1 VSGRAPLRAVVA
13 VGLVAGSTL
22 ALQVLLTRIFS
33 AALFYHFAF
42 FAISLALLGTG
53 AGAILLYL
61 RPGWV
66 ERPSPERALARW
78 TAAYGALLL
87 VVPALLVR
95 LDYSFDRFEVDLDF
109 SLTLALAALLA
120 ALPFLAAGVT
130 IALAIKT
137 WVAGVARVYA
147 FDLAGAGLGALA
159 IVPLLWVVDAPTLVV
174 ALGVAAGVA
183 ALLFAGPA
191 PAERALAAVVT
202 ATGVALVLLSS
213 LTALYE
219 LPGPFDFTREPVAE
233 RWTPISRAVAYPPGT
248 RGGDA
253 IVSYDQDV
261 APVPGHRP
269 GEPLPDWR
277 RLGLGPQSIGYELS
291 GPGRTLVI
299 GGGGG
304 RDVYNAL
311 SSGQR
316 QVDVIELNR
325 AIRDMVDE
333 DLARWSGR
341 PFELPGVSVAIGD
354 GRSTLAA
361 RDTLYDQVHI
371 GFTNTLTAGSGSAY
385 ALSENNLYT
394 VEAFDEYLDHLRPGG
409 LLSVSRL
416 YRFAGDEV
424 LRATVLALTALE
436 RRGVEEPERHVVVML
451 GRDTLNAFFG
461 TVLVGRDPFSA
472 GQLDRVAELAPE
484 RTLGVVFGPGSPPRR
499 EWRGLAAA
507 DSPEEFCESYPVDV
521 CAPTD
526 DRPFFLNP
534 VRLSDLGEEQPAG
547 STFISRTPFVVLLVA
562 LAILAALSGLAFVLP
577 LLLARAAERPPV
589 ASLTF
594 FAAIGVGFLV
604 LEVALIQRF
613 VLFLGFPTYA
623 LSVVLFALLLFTG
636 TGALLSARLRDARRG
651 LVAALSA
658 ATVLIVAAA
667 FGLQPLL
674 RALIELPFAGR
685 VAIAIVLL
693 APAGL
698 LLGTAMPVGLGRLSA
713 LYPAGVPWAWGIN
726 GVTSVLAS
734 VLAVFVAINWGFT
747 VTTLLAAACYAVA
760 AAHAA
765 LGAWPDEQRR
775 AGPVREREATSGV
788 A

>member
-1 VSGRAPLRAVVA
+1 
-13 VGLVAGSTL
+13 
-22 ALQVLLTRIFS
+22 
-33 AALFYHFAF
+33 
-42 FAISLALLGTG
+42 
-53 AGAILLYL
+53 
-61 RPGWV
+61 
-66 ERPSPERALARW
+66 
-78 TAAYGALLL
+78 
-87 VVPALLVR
+87 
-95 LDYSFDRFEVDLDF
+95 
-109 SLTLALAALLA
+109 
-120 ALPFLAAGVT
+120 
-130 IALAIKT
+130 
-137 WVAGVARVYA
+137 
-147 FDLAGAGLGALA
+147 
-159 IVPLLWVVDAPTLVV
+159 
-174 ALGVAAGVA
+174 
-183 ALLFAGPA
+183 
-191 PAERALAAVVT
+191 
-202 ATGVALVLLSS
+202 
-213 LTALYE
+213 
-219 LPGPFDFTREPVAE
+219 VAE

-269 GEPLPDWR
+269 GAPLPDWR

-291 GPGRTLVI
+291 GPGRALVI

-316 QVDVIELNR
+316 RVDVIELNR

-341 PFELPGVSVAIGD
+341 PFELPGVNVAIGD

-436 RRGVEEPERHVVVML
+436 RRGIEEPERHVVVML

-461 TVLVGRDPFSA
+461 TVLVGHEPFTA
-472 GQLDRVAELAPE
+472 EQLDRVAELAPE
-484 RTLGVVFGPGSPPRR
+484 RTRGVVFAPGAPPRR

-507 DSPEEFCESYPVDV
+507 ESPEAFCESYPVDV

-547 STFISRTPFVVLLVA
+547 STFISRTPFLVLLVA
-562 LAILAALSGLAFVLP
+562 LGILAALSALAFVLP
-577 LLLARAAERPPV
+577 LVLNRAAERPPL
-589 ASLTF
+589 ASLGF

-636 TGALLSARLRDARRG
+636 AGAFLSARLRDQRRG

-658 ATVLIVAAA
+658 ATLLIVVAA
-667 FGLQPLL
+667 FALQPLL
-674 RALIELPFAGR
+674 RALIELPFAVR
-685 VAIAIVLL
+685 VAVAIVLL

-698 LLGTAMPVGLGRLSA
+698 LLGTAMPVGLRRLSA
-713 LYPAGVPWAWGIN
+713 LHPAGVPWAWGIN

-747 VTTLLAAACYAVA
+747 VTTLLAAACYALAV
-760 AAHAA
+760 AHAA
-765 LGAWPDEQRR
+765 LGRWPDEPL
-775 AGPVREREATSGV
+775 AAPPPREREATSGV
-788 A
+788 V

>member
-1 VSGRAPLRAVVA
+1 VSERAPLRAALA

-42 FAISLALLGTG
+42 LAISLALLGTG

-61 RPGWV
+61 RPDWI
-66 ERPSPERALARW
+66 ERPSPERALSRV
-78 TAAYGALLL
+78 TVAYGALLL
-87 VVPALLVR
+87 ATPTLLVR

-109 SLTLALAALLA
+109 SVTLALAALLA
-120 ALPFLAAGVT
+120 ALPFLAAGVA

-159 IVPLLWVVDAPTLVV
+159 IVPLLWLVDAPTLVV
-174 ALGVAAGVA
+174 ALGVVAGVA

-191 PAERALAAVVT
+191 RFERVLAALLT
-202 ATGVALVLLSS
+202 ATGVALLALSALTS
-213 LTALYE
+213 LNA

-233 RWTPISRAVAYPPGT
+233 RWTPISRVVAYPPGT

-253 IVSYDQDV
+253 IVAYDQDV

-269 GEPLPDWR
+269 GGPLPDWR
-277 RLGLGPQSIGYELS
+277 DLGLGPQSIGYELS
-291 GPGRTLVI
+291 GGQRTLVI

-325 AIRDMVDE
+325 AIRDMVDQ

-361 RDTLYDQVHI
+361 RDTFYDQVHI

-436 RRGVEEPERHVVVML
+436 HRGIADPERHVIVML

-461 TVLVGRDPFSA
+461 TVLVGREPFTPA
-472 GQLDRVAELAPE
+472 QLARVRELARE
-484 RTLGVVFGPGSPPRR
+484 RTRGLVFAPGVPSRR
-499 EWRGLAAA
+499 EWRGLTAA
-507 DSPEEFCESYPVDV
+507 DSPEAFCESYPVNV

-526 DRPFFLNP
+526 DKPFFLNP
-534 VRLSDLGEEQPAG
+534 VRLGDLGEEAPAA
-547 STFISRTPFVVLLVA
+547 STFISRTPFLVLLVA
-562 LAILAALSGLAFVLP
+562 LGILTALSALAFMLP
-577 LLLARAAERPPV
+577 LVLDRPAERPP
-589 ASLTF
+589 AGSLTF
-594 FAAIGVGFLV
+594 FAAIGLGFLV
-604 LEVALIQRF
+604 LEIALIQRF

-636 TGALLSARLRDARRG
+636 GGAWLSGRLRDARSG
-651 LVAALSA
+651 LVLVLSA
-658 ATVLIVAAA
+658 ATLLIVAAA
-667 FGLQPLL
+667 LGLQPLL
-674 RALIELPFAGR
+674 RALIDTPFAAR
-685 VAIAIVLL
+685 VTVAVVLL
-693 APAGL
+693 APLGL
-698 LLGTAMPVGLGRLSA
+698 LLGVAMPVGLRRLSA
-713 LYPAGVPWAWGIN
+713 LYPTGVPWAWGIN

-747 VTTLLAAACYAVA
+747 VTTLLASACYALA

-765 LGAWPDEQRR
+765 LGRWPEYPRTAAQPRKS
-775 AGPVREREATSGV
+775 EAPSAVG
-788 A
+788 

>member
-1 VSGRAPLRAVVA
+1 VSERPPLRAALA

-42 FAISLALLGTG
+42 LAISLALLGTG

-61 RPGWV
+61 RPDWI
-66 ERPSPERALARW
+66 ERPTPERALSRA
-78 TAAYGALLL
+78 TALYAVLLL
-87 VVPALLVR
+87 VTPTLLVR

-109 SLTLALAALLA
+109 SVTLALAALLA
-120 ALPFLAAGVT
+120 ALPFLAAGVV

-137 WVAGVARVYA
+137 WVVGVSRIYA

-159 IVPLLWVVDAPTLVV
+159 IVPLLWLVDAPTLVV

-183 ALLFAGPA
+183 ALLFAGTA
-191 PAERALAAVVT
+191 RVERRIAAFVSAGAVVLL
-202 ATGVALVLLSS
+202 ALSS
-213 LTALYE
+213 MTSLNE
-219 LPGPFDFTREPVAE
+219 LPGPFDFTRGSVAE
-233 RWTPISRAVAYPPGT
+233 RWTPISRVVAYPPGT

-253 IVSYDQDV
+253 IVAYDQDV
-261 APVPGHRP
+261 APVPGHTP

-277 RLGLGPQSIGYELS
+277 DLGLGPQSIGHELS
-291 GPGRTLVI
+291 GRGRTLII

-311 SSGQR
+311 SSGKR
-316 QVDVIELNR
+316 RVEVIELNR
-325 AIRDMVDE
+325 AIREMVDE
-333 DLARWSGR
+333 DLAAWSGR

-361 RDTLYDQVHI
+361 RDTLYDQIHI

-394 VEAFDEYLDHLRPGG
+394 VEAFDEYLDHLQPGG

-436 RRGVEEPERHVVVML
+436 ERGVEDPERHVIVML

-461 TVLVGRDPFSA
+461 TVLVGRDPFTPA
-472 GQLDRVAELAPE
+472 QLARVRTLAPE
-484 RTLGVVFGPGSPPRR
+484 RTLGVVFAPGSPPRR

-507 DSPEEFCESYPVDV
+507 QSPEAFCDSYPIDV

-534 VRLSDLGEEQPAG
+534 VRLSDLGEEAPAG
-547 STFISRTPFVVLLVA
+547 STFISRTPFLVLLVA
-562 LAILAALSGLAFVLP
+562 LGILTALSALAFVLP
-577 LLLARAAERPPV
+577 LLLARRAERPP
-589 ASLTF
+589 AGSLAF
-594 FAAIGVGFLV
+594 FAAIGLGFLT

-623 LSVVLFALLLFTG
+623 LSVVLFALLLS
-636 TGALLSARLRDARRG
+636 TGAGAWLSDRLRNERRG
-651 LVAALSA
+651 LVLLLGAATLLIAALA
-658 ATVLIVAAA
+658 V
-667 FGLQPLL
+667 GLQPLL
-674 RALIELPFAGR
+674 RALIELPFAAR
-685 VAIAIVLL
+685 VTVAVVIL
-693 APAGL
+693 APLGL
-698 LLGTAMPVGLGRLSA
+698 LLGVAMPVGLRRLSA
-713 LYPAGVPWAWGIN
+713 LYPTSVPWAWGIN

-734 VLAVFVAINWGFT
+734 VLAVFVALNWGFT
-747 VTTLLAAACYAVA
+747 AATLLAAGCYAVA
-760 AAHAA
+760 ATHAA
-765 LGAWPDEQRR
+765 FGRWPEQ
-775 AGPVREREATSGV
+775 PPKTQPRETEAIPAVG
-788 A
+788 

>member
-1 VSGRAPLRAVVA
+1 MSERPPLRAALA

-42 FAISLALLGTG
+42 LAISLALLGTG

-61 RPGWV
+61 RPDWI
-66 ERPSPERALARW
+66 ERPTPERALSRV
-78 TAAYGALLL
+78 TALYAALLL
-87 VVPALLVR
+87 VAPTLLVR

-109 SLTLALAALLA
+109 SVTLALAALLA
-120 ALPFLAAGVT
+120 ALPFLAAGVV

-137 WVAGVARVYA
+137 WVVGVSRIYA

-159 IVPLLWVVDAPTLVV
+159 IVPLLWLVDAPTLVV
-174 ALGVAAGVA
+174 ALGVVAGVA
-183 ALLFAGPA
+183 ALLFAGGA
-191 PAERALAAVVT
+191 RLERRLAALVS
-202 ATGVALVLLSS
+202 AGALVLLALSS
-213 LTALYE
+213 VTSLNE

-233 RWTPISRAVAYPPGT
+233 RWTPISRVVAYPPGT

-277 RLGLGPQSIGYELS
+277 DLGLGPQSIGHELS
-291 GPGRTLVI
+291 GSERALII

-311 SSGQR
+311 SSGKR
-316 QVDVIELNR
+316 RVDVIELNR

-341 PFELPGVSVAIGD
+341 PFELPGVTVAIGD

-361 RDTLYDQVHI
+361 RDTLYDQIHI

-394 VEAFDEYLDHLRPGG
+394 VEAFDEYLDHLEPGG

-436 RRGVEEPERHVVVML
+436 RRGVEDPERHVIVML

-461 TVLVGRDPFSA
+461 TVLVGREPFTPE
-472 GQLDRVAELAPE
+472 QLTRVRSLGPE
-484 RTLGVVFGPGSPPRR
+484 RTLGVVFAPGFPPRR
-499 EWRGLAAA
+499 EWRALATAE
-507 DSPEEFCESYPVDV
+507 SPEAFCESYSIDV

-534 VRLSDLGEEQPAG
+534 VRLGDLGEDAPAG
-547 STFISRTPFVVLLVA
+547 STFISRTPFLVLLVA
-562 LAILAALSGLAFVLP
+562 LGILVALSLLAFVLP
-577 LLLARAAERPPV
+577 LLLVRSAERPP
-589 ASLTF
+589 AGSLAF
-594 FAAIGVGFLV
+594 FAAIGLGFLM
-604 LEVALIQRF
+604 LEVVLIQRF

-636 TGALLSARLRDARRG
+636 AGAWLSARLRDPQRG
-651 LVAALSA
+651 LVLLLGA
-658 ATVLIVAAA
+658 ATLLIVALAL
-667 FGLQPLL
+667 GLQPLL
-674 RALIELPFAGR
+674 RGLIELPFAAR
-685 VAIAIVLL
+685 VATAVVIL
-693 APAGL
+693 APLGL
-698 LLGTAMPVGLGRLSA
+698 LLGVAMPVGLRRLSA

-747 VTTLLAAACYAVA
+747 AATLLAAACYAAA

-765 LGAWPDEQRR
+765 LGRWPEQPRPATR
-775 AGPVREREATSGV
+775 SRKTEATSPVG
-788 A
+788 

>member
-1 VSGRAPLRAVVA
+1 VSGRAPLRAAVA

-53 AGAILLYL
+53 AGAIVLYL

-78 TAAYGALLL
+78 TAVYGAFLL
-87 VVPALLVR
+87 VLPALLVR
-95 LDYSFDRFEVDLDF
+95 LDYSFDRFEVDLGF
-109 SLTLALAALLA
+109 SVTLALAALLA

-159 IVPLLWVVDAPTLVV
+159 IVPLLWLVDAPTLVV

-191 PAERALAAVVT
+191 PAERRLAGAVT
-202 ATGVALVLLSS
+202 AAGVALVALSS
-213 LTALYE
+213 LTSLYE

-269 GEPLPDWR
+269 GGPLPDWR
-277 RLGLGPQSIGYELS
+277 QLGLGPQSIGYELS
-291 GPGRTLVI
+291 GPGRTLVV

-333 DLARWSGR
+333 DLARWSGQ
-341 PFELPGVSVAIGD
+341 PFELPRVSVAIGD

-361 RDTLYDQVHI
+361 RDTLYDQIHI

-436 RRGVEEPERHVVVML
+436 RRGVEAAERHLIVML

-461 TVLVGRDPFSA
+461 TVLVAREPFTA
-472 GQLDRVAELAPE
+472 EQLARVAELAPE
-484 RTLGVVFGPGSPPRR
+484 RTRGVVFAPGSTPRR
-499 EWRGLAAA
+499 EWRELAAA
-507 DSPEEFCESYPVDV
+507 ESPEAFCESYPVDV

-547 STFISRTPFVVLLVA
+547 STFISRTPFLVLLVA
-562 LAILAALSGLAFVLP
+562 LAILAALSALAFVLP
-577 LLLARAAERPPV
+577 LLLDRAAARPPLG
-589 ASLTF
+589 SLAF

-636 TGALLSARLRDARRG
+636 AGAFLSARLPDPRRG
-651 LVAALSA
+651 LASTLSA
-658 ATVLIVAAA
+658 ATLLIVVAA

-674 RALIELPFAGR
+674 RALIDLPFAAR
-685 VAIAIVLL
+685 VAVAIVLL

-698 LLGTAMPVGLGRLSA
+698 LLGTAMPLGLGRLSA
-713 LYPAGVPWAWGIN
+713 LHPTGVPWAWGIN

-747 VTTLLAAACYAVA
+747 ATTLLSAACYALA

-765 LGAWPDEQRR
+765 LGRWPHEQRP
-775 AGPVREREATSGV
+775 APPREMEATSGV

>member
-1 VSGRAPLRAVVA
+1 VSGRAPLRAAVA

-53 AGAILLYL
+53 AGAIVLYL

-78 TAAYGALLL
+78 TAVYGAFLL
-87 VVPALLVR
+87 VLPALLVR
-95 LDYSFDRFEVDLDF
+95 LDYSFDRFEVDLGF
-109 SLTLALAALLA
+109 SVTLALAALLA

-159 IVPLLWVVDAPTLVV
+159 IVPLLWLVDAPTLVV

-191 PAERALAAVVT
+191 PAERRLAGAVT
-202 ATGVALVLLSS
+202 AAGVALVALSS
-213 LTALYE
+213 LTSLYE

-269 GEPLPDWR
+269 GGPLPDWR
-277 RLGLGPQSIGYELS
+277 QLGLGPQSIGYELS
-291 GPGRTLVI
+291 GPGRTLVV

-333 DLARWSGR
+333 DLARWSGQ
-341 PFELPGVSVAIGD
+341 PFELPRVSVAIGD

-361 RDTLYDQVHI
+361 RDTLYDQIHI

-436 RRGVEEPERHVVVML
+436 RRGVEAAERHPIVML

-461 TVLVGRDPFSA
+461 TVLVAREPFTA
-472 GQLDRVAELAPE
+472 EQLARVAELAPE
-484 RTLGVVFGPGSPPRR
+484 RTRGVVFAPGSTPRR
-499 EWRGLAAA
+499 EWRELAAA
-507 DSPEEFCESYPVDV
+507 ESPEAFCESYPVDV

-547 STFISRTPFVVLLVA
+547 STFISRTPFLVLLVA
-562 LAILAALSGLAFVLP
+562 LAILAALSALAFVLP
-577 LLLARAAERPPV
+577 LLLDRAAARPPLG
-589 ASLTF
+589 SLAF

-636 TGALLSARLRDARRG
+636 AGAFLSARLPDPRRG
-651 LVAALSA
+651 LASTLSA
-658 ATVLIVAAA
+658 ATLLIVVAA

-674 RALIELPFAGR
+674 RALIDLPFAAR
-685 VAIAIVLL
+685 VAVAIVLL

-698 LLGTAMPVGLGRLSA
+698 LLGTAMPLGLGRLSA
-713 LYPAGVPWAWGIN
+713 LHPTGVPWAWGIN

-747 VTTLLAAACYAVA
+747 ATTLLSAACYALA

-765 LGAWPDEQRR
+765 LGRWPHEQRP
-775 AGPVREREATSGV
+775 APPREMEATSGV